1 MLMSS
6 MCTCGCTHVRMHVQY
21 VLVLNVIHSE
31 CECPQTCGVRGVDL
45 KLMMFETL
53 LLIPCTTFHTHV
65 HTYVCDFIIY
75 TNVI

>member
-1 MLMSS
+1 MYVCMY
-6 MCTCGCTHVRMHVQY
+6 VQY

-31 CECPQTCGVRGVDL
+31 CECPQACGVRVVDL
-45 KLMMFETL
+45 KLMMFEML
-53 LLIPCTTFHTHV
+53 LSIPCTMFHIMHV